1 MRLNPI
7 FKPDME
13 EKIEMLLEETYKT
26 IVGYQKRDMLY
37 LPTFKP
43 KFKGLAH
50 WLCNLSSEKKGLII
64 GGSVGIGK
72 TTFLKSIKN
81 VLQHYYPTRV
91 FLLYANLIG
100 DIYKNRDNYE
110 TWDLINGNIK
120 TCGRP
125 VAEYLLIDDL
135 GMEEDM
141 FNDYGTKTQ
150 PMAVLLH
157 NRADKGLTT
166 IVTTNF
172 SSLEAL
178 RQKYDDR
185 IIDRLNA
192 YAKMFYEFKSFRQ

>member
-1 MRLNPI
+1 
-7 FKPDME
+7 
-13 EKIEMLLEETYKT
+13 
-26 IVGYQKRDMLY
+26 MLY
-37 LPTFKP
+37 LPIFKP

-81 VLQHYYPTRV
+81 VLQCYYPTRV
-91 FLLYANLIG
+91 FMLYANLIG

-120 TCGRP
+120 TSGRP

-172 SSLEAL
+172 TSLEEL

>member
-1 MRLNPI
+1 
-7 FKPDME
+7 
-13 EKIEMLLEETYKT
+13 MLQY
-26 IVGYQKRDMLY
+26 
-37 LPTFKP
+37 
-43 KFKGLAH
+43 
-50 WLCNLSSEKKGLII
+50 
-64 GGSVGIGK
+64 
-72 TTFLKSIKN
+72 
-81 VLQHYYPTRV
+81 YYPTRV

-141 FNDYGTKTQ
+141 LNDYGTKTQ

-172 SSLEAL
+172 SSLEEL

>member
-1 MRLNPI
+1 MRQNPI

-13 EKIEMLLEETYKT
+13 EKIETLLEETYKT

-37 LPTFKP
+37 LPIFKP
-43 KFKGLAH
+43 KFKGLAY

-72 TTFLKSIKN
+72 TTFLQSIRN
-81 VLQHYYPTRV
+81 VLKYYYPMRV

-120 TCGRP
+120 TCGRQ
-125 VAEYLLIDDL
+125 VAQYLLIDDL
-135 GMEEDM
+135 GMEEDI

-172 SSLEAL
+172 SSLEEL